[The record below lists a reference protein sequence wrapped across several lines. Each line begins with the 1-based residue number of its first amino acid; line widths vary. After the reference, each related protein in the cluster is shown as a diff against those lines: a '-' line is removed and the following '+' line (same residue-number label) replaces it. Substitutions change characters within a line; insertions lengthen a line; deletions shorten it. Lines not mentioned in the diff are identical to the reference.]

1 MTADELSDRLIPN
14 FGFDKNGEKLF
25 DYGERKI
32 KVILSSDLNLEVY
45 DDKGKKSKTLPK
57 VNKNDDEDKV
67 KAASEEFKTLKKSL
81 KTVYDVQKK
90 RLKIALINGRKWTV
104 DLWNNVFV
112 NNPLMSR
119 FANSIVWGVY
129 ENDKLIDTFRYGEME
144 HLIL

>member
-1 MTADELSDRLIPN
+1 MM
-14 FGFDKNGEKLF
+14 
-25 DYGERKI
+25 I
-32 KVILSSDLNLEVY
+32 KVKKSKTLPKVNKN
-45 DDKGKKSKTLPK
+45 DDEDKVKAASEEFKTLKKSKTLPK